1 MKKILLILITILLV
15 GNGLMAQSNSS
26 DTSQNDEHDVVFKT
40 IQIEAEFPGGLAGWR
55 KYLEENLNTRL
66 GGKYIK
72 IPKGE
77 TEARATVT
85 VDFLVD
91 KKGNIFDVS
100 ADSLS
105 IATVH
110 KKIVAEAVRVIKEG
124 PKWKPAMQDGKY
136 VLYRQRQAIT
146 FVATKD

>member
-1 MKKILLILITILLV
+1 MMVGVLLV
-15 GNGLMAQSNSS
+15 GSGLMAQSNSS
-26 DTSQNDEHDVVFKT
+26 DTSQKNNHDYVFKT

-55 KYLEENLNTRL
+55 KYLEENLNTSI
-66 GGKYIK
+66 GDKYIN
-72 IPKGE
+72 IPKGKKR
-77 TEARATVT
+77 AKATVT
-85 VDFLVD
+85 VNFLID
-91 KKGNIFDVS
+91 KEGNITEAS

-110 KKIVAEAVRVIKEG
+110 KKVVEEAVRVIKEG

-136 VLYRQRQAIT
+136 VAYRQRQTIT